1 MTDFAV
7 IGGGIVGCSLAA
19 FLAEGGADVTLY
31 EREEVAAG
39 ASGRNSGV
47 LQHPF
52 DAVLVGLYE
61 ESLRHYAELDGFA
74 LPPEPSGLLI
84 VSRGPLTAERFPELA
99 PQLLEDAREAEPG
112 LAPGLSAV
120 RYETGRPVPPA
131 AATQAFAARARRAGA
146 KLEIADARVALD
158 DTRATGVIVDGA
170 HRPAGAVA
178 VAAGPWTPEALGI
191 GWAPISPLW
200 GVVVEVELPDP
211 PRHTIEESGIDE
223 LTEGASGT
231 LFSIVTAQGL
241 SAVGSTFLP
250 DEPDAGEW
258 VPRLLERGA
267 SFVPALGRAEPRG
280 LRACA
285 RPLSQD
291 GRPLLGGIGIENLA
305 IASGHGPWGVS
316 LGPASARLVAD
327 GLLGRDVAIPREL
340 AATRLAPA
348 APRSPAGAPERPRDR
363 A

>member
-1 MTDFAV
+1 VTDFAV

-19 FLAEGGADVTLY
+19 FLAEAGADVTLY
-31 EREEVAAG
+31 EREEIAAG

-52 DAVLVGLYE
+52 DDALVGLYE

-74 LPPEPSGLLI
+74 LPAEPSGLLI
-84 VSRGPLTAERFPELA
+84 VSRGPLTAERFPELK

-112 LAPGLSAV
+112 LAPGLRAV

-131 AATQAFAARARRAGA
+131 AATQAFAARAQRAGA
-146 KLEIADARVALD
+146 KIEIADARVALHGD
-158 DTRATGVIVDGA
+158 VATGVTVGGE
-170 HRPAGAVA
+170 HRPAEAVA
-178 VAAGPWTPEALGI
+178 VAAGPWTRELIP
-191 GWAPISPLW
+191 APISPLW
-200 GVVVEVELPDP
+200 GVVVEVELSHP
-211 PRHTIEESGIDE
+211 PRHTIEESGIDA

-241 SAVGSTFLP
+241 SSVGSTFLT
-250 DEPDAGEW
+250 EKPDAQDW
-258 VPRLLERGA
+258 IPRILERA
-267 SFVPALGRAEPRG
+267 KRFVPALGEAKPRG

-285 RPLSQD
+285 RPLSHD
-291 GRPLLGGIGIENLA
+291 GRPLLGPIGIENLA

-327 GLLGRDVAIPREL
+327 GLLGLDVELPPEL
-340 AATRLAPA
+340 AASRV
-348 APRSPAGAPERPRDR
+348 
-363 A
+363 

>member
-1 MTDFAV
+1 VTDFAV

-19 FLAEGGADVTLY
+19 FLAEAGAEVTLY
-31 EREEVAAG
+31 ERDRVAAG

-52 DAVLVGLYE
+52 DDALVGLYE

-74 LPPEPSGLLI
+74 LPPQPSGLLI
-84 VSRGPLTAERFPELA
+84 VSRGPLTAERFPELQ

-131 AATQAFAARARRAGA
+131 AATEAFAARARRAGA
-146 KLEIADARVALD
+146 RLEIAAARVAIQD
-158 DTRATGVIVDGA
+158 AQATGVTVNGE
-170 HRPAGAVA
+170 HRRAGKVA
-178 VAAGPWTPEALGI
+178 VAAGPWTPAALGT
-191 GWAPISPLW
+191 GRAPISSLW
-200 GVVVEVELPDP
+200 GVVVEVELADP
-211 PRHTIEESGIDE
+211 PRHTIEESGIDA

-231 LFSIVTAQGL
+231 LFSIVTARGL

-250 DEPDAGEW
+250 EQPDASAW
-258 VPRLLERGA
+258 VPRLLERGME
-267 SFVPALGRAEPRG
+267 FVPALRHAQPKG

-285 RPLSQD
+285 RPLSDD
-291 GRPLLGGIGIENLA
+291 GRPLLGPIGIENLA

-327 GLLGRDVAIPREL
+327 GLLGRDVKIPREL
-340 AATRLAPA
+340 EATRRWTYP
-348 APRSPAGAPERPRDR
+348 S
-363 A
+363 

>member
-7 IGGGIVGCSLAA
+7 IGGGIVGCALAA
-19 FLAEGGADVTLY
+19 FLAEAGAEVTLY
-31 EREEVAAG
+31 ERDRVAAG

-52 DAVLVGLYE
+52 DEALVGLYE

-74 LPPEPSGLLI
+74 LPAQPSGLLI
-84 VSRGPLTAERFPELA
+84 VSRGPLTAERFPELR

-112 LAPGLSAV
+112 LAPGLRAV

-131 AATQAFAARARRAGA
+131 AATEAFAARAQRAGA
-146 KLEIADARVALD
+146 KLELAGARVAIAD
-158 DTRATGVIVDGA
+158 GRATGVIVGQE

-178 VAAGPWTPEALGI
+178 VAAGPWTPEVLG
-191 GWAPISPLW
+191 GAPISPLW
-200 GVVVEVELPDP
+200 GVVVEVELADP
-211 PRHTIEESGIDE
+211 PRHTIEESGIDA
-223 LTEGASGT
+223 LVEGASGT

-250 DEPDAGEW
+250 DEPDAREW
-258 VPRLLERGA
+258 VPRLLARGA
-267 SFVPALGRAEPRG
+267 EFVPALRDATPRG

-285 RPLSQD
+285 RPLSDD
-291 GRPLLGGIGIENLA
+291 GRPLLGPTGIENLA

-327 GLLGRDVAIPREL
+327 GLLGREVTIPREL
-340 AATRLAPA
+340 AATR
-348 APRSPAGAPERPRDR
+348 RSTYPS
-363 A
+363 